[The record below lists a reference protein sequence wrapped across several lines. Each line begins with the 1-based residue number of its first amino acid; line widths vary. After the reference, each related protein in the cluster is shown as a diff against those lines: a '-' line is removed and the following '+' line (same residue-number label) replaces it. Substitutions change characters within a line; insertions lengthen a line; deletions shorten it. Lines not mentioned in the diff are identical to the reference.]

1 MFRINFK
8 HILLTITIIIAF
20 VLILMFG
27 MPVYRV
33 WQQEMR
39 GKAEFAQ
46 AEQNR
51 KIKVEEARANLEA
64 EKLNALAE
72 VERARGAA
80 EAIKIENGTLTD
92 RYIQYLW
99 VRNQN
104 NLSDK
109 TVIYI
114 PTEGNLPIMEAG
126 RFIKSNL
133 NQ

>member
-8 HILLTITIIIAF
+8 HILLTVTIILAF
-20 VLILMFG
+20 ILILMFG

-51 KIKVEEARANLEA
+51 KIKVEEAKANLEA

-104 NLSDK
+104 NLNDK

>member
-1 MFRINFK
+1 MYRINFK
-8 HILLTITIIIAF
+8 QILLSVVIILSF
-20 VLILMFG
+20 VLVLMFG
-27 MPVYRV
+27 MPIYRV

-92 RYIQYLW
+92 
-99 VRNQN
+99 
-104 NLSDK
+104 
-109 TVIYI
+109 
-114 PTEGNLPIMEAG
+114 
-126 RFIKSNL
+126 
-133 NQ
+133 